1 MTNQHVPDPSA
12 LLTRPPNWHHPRH
25 SKPPWITAITHT
37 HSRLFLSESGSPIRK
52 FFSSSFFEYTALGSS
67 SGTSTLGVSAN
78 LTTQSPQSV
87 FLCKIN
93 NKNYVNKLIMLTKK
107 IPSKLSYVKLVCNEF
122 FEIRRINQFFLKTII
137 FSTLPCLHFS
147 IFAI

>member
-1 MTNQHVPDPSA
+1 MS

-37 HSRLFLSESGSPIRK
+37 HSTLFIWIRIPDSQVLFN
-52 FFSSSFFEYTALGSS
+52 FFFRVYSSLGSS
-67 SGTSTLGVSAN
+67 SGSTLGVSAN

-107 IPSKLSYVKLVCNEF
+107 FPSKLSYVKLVCNEL

-147 IFAI
+147 IFAIE

>member
-1 MTNQHVPDPSA
+1 MS

-67 SGTSTLGVSAN
+67 SGSTLGVSAN

-87 FLCKIN
+87 FLFITKMAVGLSATPSANAFIPLTTLVSVLQKSCPPRLPLVTQNEGVAWFDSI
-93 NKNYVNKLIMLTKK
+93 KLGFG
-107 IPSKLSYVKLVCNEF
+107 PSQNLNTRCF
-122 FEIRRINQFFLKTII
+122 
-137 FSTLPCLHFS
+137 
-147 IFAI
+147 

>member
-1 MTNQHVPDPSA
+1 MTNQHVPSHSSTK
-12 LLTRPPNWHHPRH
+12 LTPPASLQTSLDHCNH
-25 SKPPWITAITHT
+25 THT
-37 HSRLFLSESGSPIRK
+37 LETLFIWIRIPDSQVLFK
-52 FFSSSFFEYTALGSS
+52 FFFFEYTALGSS
-67 SGTSTLGVSAN
+67 SGSTLGVSAN

-87 FLCKIN
+87 FLCKIK

-147 IFAI
+147 IFAIYSSP